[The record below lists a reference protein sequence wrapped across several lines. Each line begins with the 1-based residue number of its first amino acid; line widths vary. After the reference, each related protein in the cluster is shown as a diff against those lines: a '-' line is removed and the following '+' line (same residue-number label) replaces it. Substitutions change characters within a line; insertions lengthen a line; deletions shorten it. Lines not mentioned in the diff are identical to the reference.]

1 MTSFGEQDA
10 YLFREG
16 THTRLHDFLGAHLGE
31 QDKSAGCFFSVWAP
45 NAAEVS
51 VTGDF
56 NGWEADAAPME
67 LDETTGIWSRFEPG
81 IRDGNLYKYH
91 VRSRLKGYRVDKSDP
106 FGVYRELPPETASI
120 VWPLDYDWSDAAWM
134 SCRETPNALDAPWSI
149 YEVHLGSWRR
159 STDGTEPRYRE
170 LARALADYVVDLGFT
185 HVELLPVMEHPYY
198 PSWGYQTTGYFAPT
212 SRYGTPQDFMYLVD
226 LLHQAGIGVILDWVP
241 SHCPSDAH
249 GLGFFDGTYLFEHAD
264 PKRRIHPDWDSLE
277 FNYARGEVQSFLLSS
292 ATFWLDYYHADG
304 LRVDAVASMLY
315 LDYSRGEGGWTPNRF
330 GGHEDL
336 EAIDFLHRFNV
347 SSYRDRP
354 GIQTIAEEST
364 AWPLVSHPTHV
375 GGLGFGMKWDM
386 GFMHDTLNY
395 LKEEPR
401 HRKFHQEKL
410 TFRPTYAFSE
420 NFMLPLSHDEV
431 VHGKGSLLTKMPG
444 DDDWEQFANLRLLY
458 AYMWGQ
464 PGKKLLFMGGEIGQR
479 PEWDHDQAL
488 EWFVLDEPLHKGI
501 QDWVRDLNR
510 FYKSEAASHEKDF
523 AADGFEW
530 VNCRNTGT
538 NVLSFLRKGK
548 KNTRPL
554 LLVYNFSTE
563 LYRDFRVGV
572 PIVGRWDELLN
583 SDSDHYGGR
592 GEGNLGGADAEDVPC
607 DEHPYS
613 LSLTLPAL
621 GALFF
626 GAASERS
633 KRTTIRR
640 K

>member
-1 MTSFGEQDA
+1 MSSFGEQDA

-16 THTRLHDFLGAHLGE
+16 THTRLHDRLGAHLGE
-31 QDKSAGCFFSVWAP
+31 RDAALGCFFSVWAP
-45 NAAEVS
+45 GAAEVS
-51 VTGDF
+51 VFGDF
-56 NGWEADAAPME
+56 NGWETDAAPME
-67 LDETTGIWSRFEPG
+67 LDETSGIWTRFEPG
-81 IRDGNLYKYH
+81 ARDGSLYKYH
-91 VRSRLKGYRVDKSDP
+91 VLSRLKGYRVDKSDP
-106 FGVYRELPPETASI
+106 FAFYREVPPETASI
-120 VWPLDYDWSDAAWM
+120 VWPLDYDWNDAAWM
-134 SCRETPNALDAPWSI
+134 DRREIANALDAPWSV

-159 STDGTEPRYRE
+159 RAGGTEPHYRE
-170 LARALADYVVDLGFT
+170 LADALANYVLDLGFT

-226 LLHQAGIGVILDWVP
+226 VLHQAGIGVILDWVP
-241 SHCPSDAH
+241 SHFPSDAH
-249 GLGFFDGTYLFEHAD
+249 GLGFFDGTYLYEHAD
-264 PKRRIHPDWDSLE
+264 PRRRVHPDWDSLE
-277 FNYARGEVQSFLLSS
+277 FNYARGEVRSFLLSS
-292 ATFWLDYYHADG
+292 AAFWLDYYHADG

-315 LDYSRGEGGWTPNRF
+315 LDYSRGEGEWTPNRF

-336 EAIDFLHRFNV
+336 EAMDFLRRFNV
-347 SSYRDRP
+347 SSYRDRV
-354 GIQTIAEEST
+354 GVQMIAEEST
-364 AWPLVSHPTHV
+364 AWPLVSHPTHI

-386 GFMHDTLNY
+386 GFMHDTLDY

-401 HRKFHQEKL
+401 FRKFHQEKL
-410 TFRPTYAFSE
+410 TFRPMYAFSE
-420 NFMLPLSHDEV
+420 NFTLPLSHDEV

-444 DDDWEQFANLRLLY
+444 EDDWEQFANLRLLY

-464 PGKKLLFMGGEIGQR
+464 PGKKLLFMGGELGQR
-479 PEWDHDQAL
+479 PEWDHDQSL

-501 QDWVRDLNR
+501 QNWVRDLNR

-530 VNCRNTGT
+530 VNCQNTGT
-538 NVLSFLRKGK
+538 NVLSFLRKGE
-548 KNTRPL
+548 KNARPL
-554 LLVYNFSTE
+554 LLVYNFGTRVH
-563 LYRDFRVGV
+563 RDFRIGV
-572 PIVGRWDELLN
+572 PVEGRWEELLN

-592 GEGNLGGADAEDVPC
+592 GEGNLGGADTENISC

-626 GAASERS
+626 GAASEQT
-633 KRTTIRR
+633 KQKTLRR

>member
-1 MTSFGEQDA
+1 MSSFGEQDA

-16 THTRLHDFLGAHLGE
+16 THTRLHDRLGAHLGE
-31 QDKSAGCFFSVWAP
+31 RDAALGCFFSVWAP
-45 NAAEVS
+45 GAAEVS
-51 VTGDF
+51 VFGDF
-56 NGWEADAAPME
+56 NGWETDAAPME
-67 LDETTGIWSRFEPG
+67 FDETSGIWTRFEPG
-81 IRDGNLYKYH
+81 ARDGSLYKYH
-91 VRSRLKGYRVDKSDP
+91 VLSRLKGYRVDKSDP
-106 FGVYRELPPETASI
+106 FAFYREVSPETASI
-120 VWPLDYDWSDAAWM
+120 VWPLDYEWNDAAWM
-134 SCRETPNALDAPWSI
+134 DRRENANALDAPWSV

-159 STDGTEPRYRE
+159 RAGGTEPHYRE
-170 LARALADYVVDLGFT
+170 LADALANYVLDLGFT

-226 LLHQAGIGVILDWVP
+226 VLHQAGIGVILDWVP
-241 SHCPSDAH
+241 SHFPSDAH
-249 GLGFFDGTYLFEHAD
+249 GLGFFDGTYLYEHAD
-264 PKRRIHPDWDSLE
+264 PRRRVHPDWDSLE
-277 FNYARGEVQSFLLSS
+277 FNYARGEVRSFLLSS
-292 ATFWLDYYHADG
+292 AAFWLDYYHADG

-315 LDYSRGEGGWTPNRF
+315 LDYSRGEGEWTPNRF

-336 EAIDFLHRFNV
+336 EAMDFLRRFNV
-347 SSYRDRP
+347 SSYRDRV
-354 GIQTIAEEST
+354 GVQMIAEEST

-386 GFMHDTLNY
+386 GFMHDTLDY

-401 HRKFHQEKL
+401 FRKFHQEKL
-410 TFRPTYAFSE
+410 TFRPMYAFSE
-420 NFMLPLSHDEV
+420 NFTLPLSHDEV

-444 DDDWEQFANLRLLY
+444 EDDWEQFANLRLLY

-464 PGKKLLFMGGEIGQR
+464 PGKKLLFMGGELGQR
-479 PEWDHDQAL
+479 PEWDHDQSL

-501 QDWVRDLNR
+501 QNWVRDLNR

-530 VNCRNTGT
+530 VNCQNTGT
-538 NVLSFLRKGK
+538 NVLSFLRKGEK
-548 KNTRPL
+548 DARPL
-554 LLVYNFSTE
+554 LLVYNFGTRVH
-563 LYRDFRVGV
+563 RDFRIGV
-572 PIVGRWDELLN
+572 PVEGRWEELLN
-583 SDSDHYGGR
+583 SDSDHYGGC
-592 GEGNLGGADAEDVPC
+592 GEGNLGGADTENISC

-626 GAASERS
+626 GAASEQT
-633 KRTTIRR
+633 KQKTLRR

>member
-1 MTSFGEQDA
+1 MSSFGEQDA

-16 THTRLHDFLGAHLGE
+16 THTRLHDRLGAHLGE
-31 QDKSAGCFFSVWAP
+31 RDAALGCFFSVWAP
-45 NAAEVS
+45 GAAEVS
-51 VTGDF
+51 VFGDF
-56 NGWEADAAPME
+56 NGWETDAAPME
-67 LDETTGIWSRFEPG
+67 LDETSGIWTRFEPG
-81 IRDGNLYKYH
+81 ARDGSLYKYH
-91 VRSRLKGYRVDKSDP
+91 VLSRLKGYRVDKSDP
-106 FGVYRELPPETASI
+106 FAFYREVPPETASI
-120 VWPLDYDWSDAAWM
+120 VWPLDYDWNDAAWM
-134 SCRETPNALDAPWSI
+134 DRREIANALDAPWSV

-159 STDGTEPRYRE
+159 RAGGTEPHYRE
-170 LARALADYVVDLGFT
+170 LADALANYVLDLGFT

-226 LLHQAGIGVILDWVP
+226 VLHQAGIGVILDWVP
-241 SHCPSDAH
+241 SHFPSDAH
-249 GLGFFDGTYLFEHAD
+249 GLGFFDGTYLYEHAD
-264 PKRRIHPDWDSLE
+264 PRRRVHPDWDSLE
-277 FNYARGEVQSFLLSS
+277 FNYARGEVRSFLLSS
-292 ATFWLDYYHADG
+292 AAFWLDYYHADG

-315 LDYSRGEGGWTPNRF
+315 LDYSRGEGEWTPNRF

-336 EAIDFLHRFNV
+336 EAMDFLRRFNV
-347 SSYRDRP
+347 SSYRDRV
-354 GIQTIAEEST
+354 GVQMIAEEST
-364 AWPLVSHPTHV
+364 AWPLVSHPTHI

-386 GFMHDTLNY
+386 GFMHDTLDY

-401 HRKFHQEKL
+401 FRKFHQEKL
-410 TFRPTYAFSE
+410 TFRPMYAFSE
-420 NFMLPLSHDEV
+420 NFTLPLSHDEV

-444 DDDWEQFANLRLLY
+444 EDDWEQFANLRLLY

-464 PGKKLLFMGGEIGQR
+464 PGKKLLFMGGELGQR
-479 PEWDHDQAL
+479 PEWDHDQSL

-501 QDWVRDLNR
+501 QNWVRDLNR

-530 VNCRNTGT
+530 VNCQNTGT
-538 NVLSFLRKGK
+538 NVLSFLRKGEK
-548 KNTRPL
+548 DARPL
-554 LLVYNFSTE
+554 LLVYNFGTRVH
-563 LYRDFRVGV
+563 RDFRIGV
-572 PIVGRWDELLN
+572 PVEGRWEELLN

-592 GEGNLGGADAEDVPC
+592 GEGNLGGADTENISC

-626 GAASERS
+626 GAASEQT
-633 KRTTIRR
+633 KQKTLRR